1 MKKRN
6 IPHLRWY
13 IAILLC
19 LSTELNYLDRQTL
32 SVLADTIQRE
42 LGLSTIDYSRIT
54 TSFLISYAI
63 MYVIGGRLI
72 DFLGTRRG
80 MMIFLSG
87 WSVVNMLHA
96 LARSA
101 LHFTIF
107 RFMLGAMEPA
117 NFPAGVK
124 AVSEWFPMKERAL
137 AVGIFNAGTALGSA
151 FAALMVPW
159 IALYWGWRWAF
170 VVTGALGFVWIA
182 IWAAV
187 YRLPQVHPWIS
198 EAERKLILSDSGPV
212 RDEATGTVPFNRLLK
227 MPETWG
233 CVMARVLTDPIS
245 YFLFFWT
252 PKYFQQER
260 GFNLADIG
268 SFLWIPFVALTVGNL
283 ASGGIPRWLVGRGW
297 SVDRARKGT
306 MLVVSVAMPI
316 LCLAVTRVESP
327 AVAVAVM
334 TGIMFGHAAWGN
346 ITLPAEVFPKKVVGT
361 VSGLGGSLGAVV
373 GAITQFTIGIVV
385 QNLSFA
391 PVFAFCAFAYL
402 LALGLVHFLIG
413 ELGVIRSVDGP
424 VPARS

>member
-1 MKKRN
+1 
-6 IPHLRWY
+6 
-13 IAILLC
+13 
-19 LSTELNYLDRQTL
+19 
-32 SVLADTIQRE
+32 
-42 LGLSTIDYSRIT
+42 
-54 TSFLISYAI
+54 
-63 MYVIGGRLI
+63 
-72 DFLGTRRG
+72 
-80 MMIFLSG
+80 
-87 WSVVNMLHA
+87 
-96 LARSA
+96 
-101 LHFTIF
+101 
-107 RFMLGAMEPA
+107 
-117 NFPAGVK
+117 
-124 AVSEWFPMKERAL
+124 
-137 AVGIFNAGTALGSA
+137 
-151 FAALMVPW
+151 
-159 IALYWGWRWAF
+159 
-170 VVTGALGFVWIA
+170 
-182 IWAAV
+182 
-187 YRLPQVHPWIS
+187 
-198 EAERKLILSDSGPV
+198 
-212 RDEATGTVPFNRLLK
+212 
-227 MPETWG
+227 
-233 CVMARVLTDPIS
+233 
-245 YFLFFWT
+245 
-252 PKYFQQER
+252 
-260 GFNLADIG
+260 
-268 SFLWIPFVALTVGNL
+268 VALTVGNL